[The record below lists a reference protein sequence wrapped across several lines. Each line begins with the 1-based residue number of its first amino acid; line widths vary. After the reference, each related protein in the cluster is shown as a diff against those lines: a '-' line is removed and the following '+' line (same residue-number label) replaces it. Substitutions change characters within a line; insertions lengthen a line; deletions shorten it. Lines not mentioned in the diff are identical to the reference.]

1 MRMRKAAIALI
12 SLFAAVSLNA
22 RAGSVAGTGGSTE
35 ITQLLNHV
43 ELITQSSN
51 TLNTV
56 RNTLQSA
63 MSLQQSLQQLDPS
76 TLANLSGL
84 PMDQL
89 NQMMG
94 LYSQVNNTLQAYQ
107 YLQSQMQSFK
117 DGVQYTG
124 TVSYT
129 HLTLPTKR
137 IV

>member
-1 MRMRKAAIALI
+1 
-12 SLFAAVSLNA
+12 
-22 RAGSVAGTGGSTE
+22 
-35 ITQLLNHV
+35 LLNHV

-124 TVSYT
+124 M
-129 HLTLPTKR
+129 
-137 IV
+137 